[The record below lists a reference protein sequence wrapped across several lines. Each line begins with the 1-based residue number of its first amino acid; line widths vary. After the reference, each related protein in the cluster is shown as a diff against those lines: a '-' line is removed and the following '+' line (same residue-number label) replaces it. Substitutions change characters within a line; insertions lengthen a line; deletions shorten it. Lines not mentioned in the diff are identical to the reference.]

1 ESMMGWA
8 EEPRALPCQ
17 RQLCG
22 GRHVDIKLR
31 YDVPGPQMNLS
42 FLKICDLQQ
51 LAIPDPGLCQLS
63 LGLGRSRGIAT
74 RLIDL
79 EEPIVGPTVRGGALE
94 RALELILRFGKPA
107 CLQQRG
113 SERLAHRI
121 VPVGWFRVW
130 QGILDSRGFF
140 ETSNRDREIPLRLSD
155 ATFDHSARKAHH
167 LLARNPR
174 CLEQREIRRSLEG
187 CDRVSLSHACIE
199 VTLCRI
205 GDAARVAPHG

>member
-1 ESMMGWA
+1 MRSRPRRASSENPASPRMVGLGGHWA
-8 EEPRALPCQ
+8 GSIGSRRADASNRGYPGGLVIEGVTKSPAGRRLEHRALSCQ
-17 RQLCG
+17 RQLCA

-63 LGLGRSRGIAT
+63 LGLGRGSGIAT

-79 EEPIVGPTVRGGALE
+79 EEPIVGPAIRGGALE
-94 RALELILRFGKPA
+94 RALELILRLGKPA
-107 CLQQRG
+107 GLQQRG

-130 QGILDSRGFF
+130 QGILESR
-140 ETSNRDREIPLRLSD
+140 
-155 ATFDHSARKAHH
+155 
-167 LLARNPR
+167 
-174 CLEQREIRRSLEG
+174 
-187 CDRVSLSHACIE
+187 
-199 VTLCRI
+199 
-205 GDAARVAPHG
+205 

>member
-1 ESMMGWA
+1 
-8 EEPRALPCQ
+8 
-17 RQLCG
+17 
-22 GRHVDIKLR
+22 
-31 YDVPGPQMNLS
+31 MNLS

-63 LGLGRSRGIAT
+63 LGLGRGSGIAT

-79 EEPIVGPTVRGGALE
+79 EEPIIGPAIRGGALE
-94 RALELILRFGKPA
+94 RALELILRLGKPA
-107 CLQQRG
+107 GLQQRG

-140 ETSNRDREIPLRLSD
+140 ETSNRDREIPLRLSN

-187 CDRVSLSHACIE
+187 CDRVSLSRERRETSEQDLFRSRLDQIIDMKHAL
-199 VTLCRI
+199 VKL
-205 GDAARVAPHG
+205 ARAIQIRLKSGSSRPTI